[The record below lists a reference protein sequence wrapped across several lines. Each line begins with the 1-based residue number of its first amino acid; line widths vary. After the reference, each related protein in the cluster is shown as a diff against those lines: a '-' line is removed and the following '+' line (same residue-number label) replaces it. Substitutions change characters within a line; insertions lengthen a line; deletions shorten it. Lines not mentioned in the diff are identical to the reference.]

1 MEITALEAE
10 HLAGL
15 IEQFIELVSDSRT
28 EPASESMGVEALPLD
43 DDPAVRRLVP
53 DAYPDDSVASGEF
66 RRLTASELLDRREQD
81 AALVLASLT
90 SAVDALDEH
99 QPATATM
106 LLALDDQAVSAWM
119 KTLTALRLVLA
130 SRLGIRT
137 EADSD
142 PEDPRFGVYEWL
154 GYRLEGLLTATEPRG

>member
-28 EPASESMGVEALPLD
+28 EPASESMGVETLPLD

-53 DAYPDDSVASGEF
+53 DAYPDDSEASGEF

-106 LLALDDQAVSAWM
+106 LLALDDEAVSAWM

-130 SRLGIRT
+130 SRLGVRT
-137 EADSD
+137 EADND

>member
-15 IEQFIELVSDSRT
+15 IEQFIELVSGSRT
-28 EPASESMGVEALPLD
+28 EPASESMGVETLPLD

-53 DAYPDDSVASGEF
+53 DAYPDDSEASGEF

-106 LLALDDQAVSAWM
+106 LLALDDEAVSAWM

-130 SRLGIRT
+130 SRLDIRT
-137 EADSD
+137 EADND